1 MSSKLH
7 NDPIIYRALGT
18 IRGTYQPSKDDPALG
33 ILIADDGVKFQATLS
48 PDIATQLDTQAEKL
62 LSMALWKCYFR
73 TRPATLYLFRV
84 KTENVS
90 KNTQHSFRV
99 NKFQVD
105 GKVIRVNKNSVS
117 VQIKPNEFKGKPFT
131 LTLLGNLSNDLSH
144 RFCRFKLRRKGK
156 SYYIETVRLL
166 ESLESLAL

>member
-1 MSSKLH
+1 MSILLH
-7 NDPIIYRALGT
+7 NDPIIYRAYGT
-18 IRGTYQPSKDDPALG
+18 IRGTYQPSKDDPTLG
-33 ILIADDGVKFQATLS
+33 ILITDDGVKFQATLS
-48 PDIATQLDTQAEKL
+48 SDIASQLDTQADKL

-73 TRPATLYLFRV
+73 TRPATLYLLKV

-90 KNTQHSFRV
+90 KNRQNSFKV
-99 NKFQVD
+99 DKFQVD
-105 GKVIRVNKNSVS
+105 GKVIRVNKDSVS

-131 LTLLGNLSNDLSH
+131 LTLKGNLSNDLSH

-166 ESLESLAL
+166 ESRERA